1 MNGNA
6 IGSLFQGM
14 SQGFSQGFN
23 MRMKMDARAERKQQ
37 LEERKKLAARKQMLA
52 QYDMLL
58 KIAKL
63 PNAKMRKALMS
74 GPGAMALGI
83 DPKDPTGKALID
95 LMSMEDEDSGAIA
108 DTWSEMLGSA
118 LGRDIPPKAIG
129 AMVKDDPAA
138 AVSGFLKILLGKRK
152 SEISAGPGYARA
164 AESARH
170 NRVTEATGQAAEKR
184 LAEKQHFNYSGK
196 PGSIVADRISREKAR
211 MAKAGGGFDIGLDE
225 EKPDT
230 SGMADEATGGPE
242 PTLPRAARRE
252 VTIPMPPKGG
262 ESGLLKRVHEA
273 LSGLGL

>member
-1 MNGNA
+1 MDGNA

-14 SQGFSQGFN
+14 SQGFSQGFG
-23 MRMKMDARAERKQQ
+23 MRDRMDARAERKQQ
-37 LEERKKLAARKQMLA
+37 LEAQKKLAARKQMLS
-52 QYDMLL
+52 QYDMLI

-108 DTWSEMLGSA
+108 DTWSELLGDA
-118 LGRDIPPKAIG
+118 LGKDIPPKAIG
-129 AMVKDDPAA
+129 AMVKDDPAG
-138 AVSGFLKILLGKRK
+138 AVSGFLKILLGKKK

-164 AESARH
+164 AEGARH
-170 NRVTEATGQAAEKR
+170 NRVQEGVAKSAEER
-184 LAEKQHFNYSGK
+184 AREKQNFEYSGK
-196 PGSIVADRISREKAR
+196 PGSITSDRISRAKAR
-211 MAKAGGGFDIGLDE
+211 LKKEETGAGGIVLNE
-225 EKPDT
+225 QKKPDT
-230 SGMADEATGGPE
+230 SEMADEATGGD
-242 PTLPRAARRE
+242 
-252 VTIPMPPKGG
+252 